1 MEKNYDDIIHLSRP
15 LSAKHPP
22 MPVQNRAAQFAPFA
36 ALTGYDAA
44 VNETAR
50 VTDDRAELD
59 DYAKAVLSEKLQLL
73 AEHADAPPEVK
84 ITYFEPDKK
93 KSGGAYVCVTGSVK
107 SIDEYE
113 RIVVMEDGV
122 RIPIG
127 RIYEIDSKLF
137 TELGY
142 A

>member
-1 MEKNYDDIIHLSRP
+1 MRQNDRRDDVH
-15 LSAKHPP
+15 
-22 MPVQNRAAQFAPFA
+22 QN
-36 ALTGYDAA
+36 
-44 VNETAR
+44 
-50 VTDDRAELD
+50 
-59 DYAKAVLSEKLQLL
+59 
-73 AEHADAPPEVK
+73 ADAPPEVK
-84 ITYFEPDKK
+84 ITYSEPDKK

-127 RIYEIDSKLF
+127 QIHEIESKLF

>member
-1 MEKNYDDIIHLSRP
+1 
-15 LSAKHPP
+15 
-22 MPVQNRAAQFAPFA
+22 
-36 ALTGYDAA
+36 
-44 VNETAR
+44 
-50 VTDDRAELD
+50 
-59 DYAKAVLSEKLQLL
+59 
-73 AEHADAPPEVK
+73 VK

-113 RIVVMEDGV
+113 RLVVMEDGV

-127 RIYEIDSKLF
+127 RIYEIYSKLF